1 MNDTFRKPSPDEDIS
16 SRLGIGGR
24 VRGLSR
30 RSWILIGLGILALI
44 ILALVFLRK
53 GPTAD
58 YVTQDVTRGPLS
70 VTVSATG
77 SLQPRDQ
84 VDVGAEVSGRI
95 DALYVDYNDHVKKG
109 EKLAKINTD
118 QIEAQLAQSRASL
131 ATAQA
136 TLTQTSQNF
145 PRTMALAKSNAASR
159 QDLDNARADMLRA
172 RANVNLA
179 AAQVRANETLLSKA
193 TIYSPI
199 DGVVLDRKVSQGQT
213 VVAAMTTPVLFTLAS
228 DLSQMELDVDIDEA
242 DVGQVHPGE
251 KASFTVD
258 AYPGR
263 QFDATLVSIHSAP
276 KTVQGVVTYQGVL
289 LVSNPNG
296 LLKPGMTATA
306 QITASRLADALLIP
320 NAALR
325 FVPTTGTTNAPPA
338 PNAQGQGRA
347 WTVERGKLKP
357 HDLKLGAT
365 DGHVTQMVKG
375 DLVAGDQV
383 VTDVKAPQG
392 KE

>member
-1 MNDTFRKPSPDEDIS
+1 VNESPKKPDTDFAQQL
-16 SRLGIGGR
+16 RLGAR
-24 VRGLSR
+24 TGLSR
-30 RSWILIGLGILALI
+30 RSWILIGVSIVALI
-44 ILALVFLRK
+44 ILALIFLRK
-53 GPTAD
+53 GPATD
-58 YVTQDVTRGPLS
+58 YVTQEVTRGPLA

-77 SLQPRDQ
+77 TLQPRDQ

-109 EKLAKINTD
+109 EKLARINTD
-118 QIEAQLAQSRASL
+118 QIEAQLAQSRAAL

-136 TLTQTSQNF
+136 TLTQTSQNY
-145 PRTMALAKSNAASR
+145 PRTVALAKSNAASK

-193 TIYSPI
+193 SIYSPI

-242 DVGQVHPGE
+242 DVGQVHPGQ
-251 KASFTVD
+251 KATFTVD
-258 AYPGR
+258 AYSGR

-306 QITASRLADALLIP
+306 TIVASRMTDALLVP

-325 FVPTTGTTNAPPA
+325 FVPPAGTANAPPA

-347 WTVERGKLKP
+347 WTVGKGGLKP
-357 HDLKLGAT
+357 HDLRLGAT
-365 DGHVTQMVKG
+365 DGHLTQVVKG
-375 DLVAGDQV
+375 DLAAGDQV
-383 VTDVKAPQG
+383 VTDVKSPQG